1 MTVTQ
6 LLLIN
11 VVLLATAIA
20 AHTLKEA
27 VRSRGRPL
35 TDIDPGYR
43 GVGTFGSLKNFSG
56 DMTRVSGKQL
66 PFKPALLVLLL
77 GIGGAVFAAVWHEAN
92 PDIRTPYGRAYERCV
107 AKEQI
112 SRWRVEEARR
122 CVNSMR
128 AQ

>member
-6 LLLIN
+6 ILLIN
-11 VVLLATAIA
+11 IVLLASGIA

-27 VRSRGRPL
+27 VSFRRRSL
-35 TDIDPGYR
+35 IDIDPDYR
-43 GVGTFGSLKNFSG
+43 KVGTFGSLRNFSG
-56 DMTRVSGKQL
+56 DMPGVSGRRL
-66 PFKPALLVLLL
+66 PFKPLLLVLLL
-77 GIGGAVFAAVWHEAN
+77 GIGGAVFTAVWHEAN

-112 SRWRVEEARR
+112 SRWRAEEVRR

-128 AQ
+128 VG